1 MKRLKEIVVD
11 EYIKAINEMPS
22 GCDGCHWPGDEG
34 KEDDKKDK
42 EVLLS
47 KKVEEGKLLRWKIF
61 VKETE
66 AFIEDVKKLV
76 DFIKPY
82 IVKAVDKVKEIYG
95 KVKAKIQK

>member
-1 MKRLKEIVVD
+1 MTDTPELKEETPELITRE
-11 EYIKAINEMPS
+11 EYIADIKT
-22 GCDGCHWPGDEG
+22 
-34 KEDDKKDK
+34 
-42 EVLLS
+42 
-47 KKVEEGKLLRWKIF
+47 RWKIF

-95 KVKAKIQK
+95 SLKARFKK